1 MRICPNCSAQNFDT
15 NTECE
20 KCNYPLRVSPFRIV
34 VPMTTNNTAGEAQT
48 VFDIKSKAPN
58 GLQTTAFVFLLISS
72 IFAAM
77 GWLTVFVAWMI
88 SVYFPIG
95 IFSTVFLILTLLTL
109 PQVAVSIYVT
119 YVYRYETMSDIKVG
133 LAFKIVTLILINTV
147 AGILMLCDH
156 D

>member
-34 VPMTTNNTAGEAQT
+34 VPITTNNTAGEAQT

-58 GLQTTAFVFLLISS
+58 GLQTAAFVFLLISS

-77 GWLTVFVAWMI
+77 GWLTMLVAWMI
-88 SVYFPIG
+88 SVYSPIG
-95 IFSTVFLILTLLTL
+95 TFSTVFLILTLLTL
-109 PQVAVSIYVT
+109 PLLAVSIYVT

-133 LAFKIVTLILINTV
+133 LTFKIVTLIFINTV

>member
-34 VPMTTNNTAGEAQT
+34 VPITTNNTAGEAQT

-58 GLQTTAFVFLLISS
+58 GLQTAAFVFLLISS
-72 IFAAM
+72 IVAAM
-77 GWLTVFVAWMI
+77 GWLTMFVAWMI
-88 SVYFPIG
+88 SVYIPIG
-95 IFSTVFLILTLLTL
+95 VFSTAFLILTLLTL

-133 LAFKIVTLILINTV
+133 LTFKIVTLIFINAV